1 MLIEGRGEWALRQ
14 ICPGPWR
21 RQKIECSSTYHHERD
36 EGAAMSASP
45 ISNVS
50 DTARWVAVYRARES
64 ARPDALF
71 HDPFAQLLAG
81 ERGQAIAAFM
91 PRQARNGWPMIA
103 RTKLM
108 DDLIL
113 ATIKEGCDCVVNLAA
128 GFDTRPYRLDVSSSL
143 QWIEADL
150 PALTDEKEQL
160 LKDAQPRCQL
170 RRIKVDLADSGAR
183 LAMLKEAVGTST
195 NALVITE
202 GLLLYLEETQVRS
215 LAMDVAAQAGIRRWI
230 LDLASPALL
239 EMMKKSMGPQLANA
253 PMKFGPANGVAFF
266 EDLGW
271 RATQI
276 QSVMRAA
283 SRFRRLPWT
292 LKLFGFLPEP
302 NPRNLRR
309 TPWSAVVQLERA

>member
-1 MLIEGRGEWALRQ
+1 
-14 ICPGPWR
+14 
-21 RQKIECSSTYHHERD
+21 
-36 EGAAMSASP
+36 MSASP

-71 HDPFAQLLAG
+71 HDPYAQLLAG
-81 ERGQAIAAFM
+81 ERGQAIAALM
-91 PRQARNGWPMIA
+91 PRQARNGWPLIA

-108 DDLIL
+108 DELIMQ
-113 ATIKEGCDCVVNLAA
+113 TIGQGCDCVVNLAA
-128 GFDTRPYRLDVSSSL
+128 GFDTRPYRLEVPPSL
-143 QWIEADL
+143 RWIEADL
-150 PALTDEKEQL
+150 PALTEEKERL

-170 RRIKVDLADSGAR
+170 RRIKVDLADSSAR
-183 LAMLKEAVGTST
+183 VAMLRQAVGSS
-195 NALVITE
+195 AEVLVITE
-202 GLLLYLEETQVRS
+202 GLLVYLDEAQVHS
-215 LAMDVAAQAGIRRWI
+215 LAMDLGAQAGIRWWM

-302 NPRNLRR
+302 NPRNPGRA
-309 TPWSAVVQLERA
+309 PWSAVVQLGRT

>member
-1 MLIEGRGEWALRQ
+1 
-14 ICPGPWR
+14 
-21 RQKIECSSTYHHERD
+21 
-36 EGAAMSASP
+36 MSASP

-81 ERGQAIAAFM
+81 ERGHAIAAFM
-91 PRQARNGWPMIA
+91 PRQARNGWPMVA

-113 ATIKEGCDCVVNLAA
+113 ATIELGCDCVVNLAA
-128 GFDTRPYRLDVSSSL
+128 GFDTRPYRLEVPASL
-143 QWIEADL
+143 RWIEADL
-150 PALTDEKEQL
+150 PALTEEKEQL
-160 LKDAQPRCQL
+160 LKGAEPRCQL
-170 RRIKVDLADSGAR
+170 RRVKVDLADSGAR
-183 LAMLKEAVGTST
+183 VAMLKEAVGKSA
-195 NALVITE
+195 NVLVITE
-202 GLLLYLEETQVRS
+202 GLLLYLEEAEVRS
-215 LAMDVAAQAGIRRWI
+215 LATDIGAQTGIRWWI

-239 EMMKKSMGPQLANA
+239 QMMKKSMGQQLANA

-271 RATQI
+271 RATHI

-283 SRFRRLPWT
+283 ARFRRLPWT
-292 LKLFGFLPEP
+292 LKLFAFLPEP
-302 NPRNLRR
+302 NPRNPGR
-309 TPWSAVVQLERA
+309 PWSAVVQFVRE

>member
-1 MLIEGRGEWALRQ
+1 
-14 ICPGPWR
+14 
-21 RQKIECSSTYHHERD
+21 
-36 EGAAMSASP
+36 MSASP

-71 HDPFAQLLAG
+71 HDPYAQLLAG
-81 ERGQAIAAFM
+81 ERGQAIAALM

-108 DDLIL
+108 DDLIM
-113 ATIKEGCDCVVNLAA
+113 AAIAQGCDCVVNLAA
-128 GFDTRPYRLDVSSSL
+128 GFDTRPYRLDVAASL
-143 QWIEADL
+143 RWIEADL
-150 PALTDEKEQL
+150 PALTEEKERL
-160 LKDAQPRCQL
+160 LKDAEPRCRL
-170 RRIKVDLADSGAR
+170 RRIQVDLADSGAR
-183 LAMLKEAVGTST
+183 VAMLREAVGPSR

-202 GLLLYLEETQVRS
+202 GLLVYLDDAQVHS
-215 LAMDVAAQAGIRRWI
+215 LAVDLGAQTGIRWWM

-276 QSVMRAA
+276 QSVLRAA
-283 SRFRRLPWT
+283 SRFRRLPWS

-302 NPRNLRR
+302 NPRKPGRA
-309 TPWSAVVQLERA
+309 PWSAVVQLGRT

>member
-1 MLIEGRGEWALRQ
+1 
-14 ICPGPWR
+14 
-21 RQKIECSSTYHHERD
+21 
-36 EGAAMSASP
+36 MSASP

-71 HDPFAQLLAG
+71 HDPYAQLLAG
-81 ERGQAIAAFM
+81 ERGQAIASFM

-113 ATIKEGCDCVVNLAA
+113 ATIEQGCDCVVNLAA
-128 GFDTRPYRLDVSSSL
+128 GFDTRPYRLAVPSSL
-143 QWIEADL
+143 RWVEADL
-150 PALTDEKEQL
+150 PALTEEKEQL

-170 RRIKVDLADSGAR
+170 RRIKVDLADSSAR
-183 LAMLKEAVGTST
+183 VAMLKQAVGTS
-195 NALVITE
+195 ADVLVITE
-202 GLLLYLEETQVRS
+202 GLLVYLDEAQVHS
-215 LAMDVAAQAGIRRWI
+215 LAMDLGAQAGIRWWI

-239 EMMKKSMGPQLANA
+239 EMMKRSMGPQLANA
-253 PMKFGPANGVAFF
+253 PMKFGPARGVAFF

-271 RATQI
+271 RATHI

-283 SRFRRLPWT
+283 SRFRRLPWS
-292 LKLFGFLPEP
+292 LKLFALFPEP
-302 NPRNLRR
+302 NPRNPGRA
-309 TPWSAVVQLERA
+309 PWSAVVQLERA

>member
-1 MLIEGRGEWALRQ
+1 
-14 ICPGPWR
+14 
-21 RQKIECSSTYHHERD
+21 
-36 EGAAMSASP
+36 MSASP

-81 ERGQAIAAFM
+81 ERGQAIATFM

-113 ATIKEGCDCVVNLAA
+113 ATIEQGCDCVVNLAA
-128 GFDTRPYRLDVSSSL
+128 GFDTRPYRLEVPSSL
-143 QWIEADL
+143 RWIEADL
-150 PALTDEKEQL
+150 PALTEEKEQL

-170 RRIKVDLADSGAR
+170 RRIKVDLADPSAR
-183 LAMLKEAVGTST
+183 AAMLKEAVGTSA
-195 NALVITE
+195 NVLVITE
-202 GLLLYLEETQVRS
+202 GLLLYLEEAQVCS
-215 LAMDVAAQAGIRRWI
+215 LAMDLGAEGGIRWWI

-239 EMMKKSMGPQLANA
+239 QMMKKSMGSQLANA

-271 RATQI
+271 HATHI

-302 NPRNLRR
+302 DPRKPGR
-309 TPWSAVVQLERA
+309 TPWSAVVQLGRA

>member
-1 MLIEGRGEWALRQ
+1 M
-14 ICPGPWR
+14 
-21 RQKIECSSTYHHERD
+21 ST
-36 EGAAMSASP
+36 SP

-64 ARPDALF
+64 ARRDALF

-91 PRQARNGWPMIA
+91 PRQARNGWPLIA

-113 ATIKEGCDCVVNLAA
+113 STIAQGCDCVVNLAA
-128 GFDTRPYRLDVSSSL
+128 GFDTRPYRLEVPSTL
-143 QWIEADL
+143 RWIEADL
-150 PALTDEKEQL
+150 PALTEEKEQL
-160 LKDAQPRCQL
+160 LKSVEPRCQL
-170 RRIKVDLADSGAR
+170 RRIKVDLAESSAR
-183 LAMLKEAVGTST
+183 VAMLKEAVGTSA
-195 NALVITE
+195 NVLVITE
-202 GLLLYLEETQVRS
+202 GLLLYLEEAQVRS
-215 LAMDVAAQAGIRRWI
+215 LAMDVGAEAGIRGWI

-239 EMMKKSMGPQLANA
+239 KMMKKSMGPQLANA
-253 PMKFGPANGVAFF
+253 PMKFAPANGVAFF

-271 RATQI
+271 HATHI

-302 NPRNLRR
+302 DPRNPGR
-309 TPWSAVVQLERA
+309 TPWSAVVQLGRS